1 MKFKDCLL
9 VSDIDGTL
17 MEMGYINPRNLKAID
32 EFVSQ
37 GGTFCIATGRCTSAI
52 EHIVCEFKSLTYSIV
67 YNGGTVYDYI
77 ENKPVF
83 ENHLSEEDKTF
94 FNFLLEKI
102 PDMGVEVYCGKNVY
116 LLNYSKPC
124 QVHCDYEHLKPQIVT
139 YDEISHLKWNKAMC
153 FYYAD
158 FDEDRIEQ
166 IISEFKFIN
175 SSFTK
180 AAFEL
185 DGIGYRGYEQL
196 PRGAHK
202 GFGLKKLSELLCIP
216 KGKTFAIG
224 DYYNDVEMLMA
235 ADISACPSC
244 SPEDIKNC
252 VDFVGCPCKEGTV
265 ADFIEYLTT
274 AI

>member
-17 MEMGYINPRNLKAID
+17 MERGKISHRNFEAID

-52 EHIVCEFKSLTYSIV
+52 EHIVCEFKHLTHSIV
-67 YNGGTVYDYI
+67 YNGGTIYDYTVD
-77 ENKPVF
+77 KPVF
-83 ENHLSEEDKTF
+83 ETYLSEEDKTF

-102 PDMGVEVYCGKNVY
+102 PDMGVEVYCGKDVY
-116 LLNYSKPC
+116 LLNYSKAC
-124 QVHCDYEHLKPQIVT
+124 QVHCDYEHLKPKIVT

-153 FYYAD
+153 FYYAG
-158 FDEDRIEQ
+158 FDENKIEQ
-166 IISEFKFIN
+166 VISEFEFVN

-185 DGIGYRGYEQL
+185 DGIYYRGYEQL

-202 GFGLKKLSELLCIP
+202 GFALKKLSELLGIP
-216 KGKTFAIG
+216 EGKTFSIG
-224 DYYNDVEMLMA
+224 DYYNDVEMLNA
-235 ADISACPSC
+235 ADISSCPSG
-244 SPEDIKNC
+244 SPQEIKDC
-252 VDFVGCPCKEGTV
+252 VDFVGGPCANGAV
-265 ADFIEYLTT
+265 ADFVEYLKT

>member
-17 MEMGYINPRNLKAID
+17 MENGYINPRNFKAVE

-52 EHIVCEFKSLTYSIV
+52 EHIVCEFEHLTHSIV
-67 YNGGTVYDYI
+67 YNGGTVYDYTLD
-77 ENKPVF
+77 KPVF
-83 ENHLSEEDKTF
+83 ENHLSKEDKRF

-102 PDMGVEVYCGKNVY
+102 PDMGVEVYCGKDVY

-124 QVHCDYEHLKPQIVT
+124 QVHCDYEHLNPKIVT
-139 YDEISHLKWNKAMC
+139 YDEISNLKWNKAMC
-153 FYYAD
+153 FYYAG
-158 FDEDRIEQ
+158 FDENRIEQ
-166 IISEFKFIN
+166 AISEFDFVS

-180 AAFEL
+180 ASFVL

-202 GFGLKKLSELLCIP
+202 GFALKKLSELLGINE
-216 KGKTFAIG
+216 GRTFAIG
-224 DYYNDVEMLMA
+224 DYYNDVEMLSA
-235 ADISACPSC
+235 ADISACPSG
-244 SPEDIKNC
+244 SPQEIKQC
-252 VDFVGCPCKEGTV
+252 VDFVGCPCSEGTV
-265 ADFIEYLTT
+265 ADFIEYLNK